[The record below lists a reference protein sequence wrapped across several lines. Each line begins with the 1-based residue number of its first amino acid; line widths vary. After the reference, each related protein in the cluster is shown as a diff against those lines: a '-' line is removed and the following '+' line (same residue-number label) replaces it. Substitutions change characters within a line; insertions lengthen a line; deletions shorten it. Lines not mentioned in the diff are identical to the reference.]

1 MKIRTLLLFAVLL
14 LAAPGCGKRGGSAR
28 YPNAP
33 VVIVSIDTLR
43 SDHLPVYGY
52 RNVETPGIDA
62 FRREAILYERAY
74 AHVPLTLPSHATL
87 FTGLLPAGHGIH
99 DNLGYTLAPSAGTL
113 ASRLKQA
120 GYRTGGAVSAVV
132 LSHLSGISRGFDFWD
147 DAVEVTET
155 RKILSQVQ
163 RHGGATAASLE
174 SWISGAGTEKP
185 LFAFLHLYE
194 PHTPYEPPE
203 PWKSRFADPYDGEI
217 ATADAILGDFFGFLK
232 KSGLYDR
239 SLILVLSDHGEGLGD
254 HGEGEHG
261 IFLYREA
268 LQVPLL
274 VKLPGGAQGGGT
286 VSTPVGLADVLPGV
300 LSLTG
305 VALSDGLPLSGRP
318 LPLPG
323 DPAGP
328 ERRLFAETYYPR
340 IHLGWSDLAS
350 LTDGRLHYIKA
361 PRPEFYDL
369 EKDPGEKTDLSAQKP
384 EGFRAMKIEIEK
396 VPRVFDRPRDVD
408 PEQAKK
414 LASLG
419 YLTGGPAVAE
429 GPLPDPKDGL
439 KTLDGVREGFLALKE
454 GRNADAAAAFR
465 RLLDANP
472 RMQDVWDAESRAL
485 YRLGRYD
492 EALAA
497 LKKGA
502 ELSPSSA
509 AYFFTGIANLC
520 LILGRVDE
528 ARAHAEIA
536 LSRGDLSAHEI
547 LARVALAMG
556 NVDGAEKEAREAV
569 AAFPRSRLPVLTLAR
584 VEIARRNFP
593 AALARIEEAEKMTE
607 AFRLEP
613 IESVHFLRGEVFARM
628 SRPEDAEKEFK
639 AELRAFPQ
647 NPDAQASLA
656 LLYAAWGRK
665 ADARRALAELVAGN
679 PGPTLL
685 MTAAQVSTILG
696 DAGEAADYR
705 RRAAAASARTVT
717 PPRAAGAGR
726 GRP

>member
-1 MKIRTLLLFAVLL
+1 MKPRALLSIFVLL
-14 LAAPGCGKRGGSAR
+14 LAAPGCGKRAGSAR

-43 SDHLPVYGY
+43 SDHLPAYGY
-52 RNVETPGIDA
+52 RDVETPALDA

-74 AHVPLTLPSHATL
+74 SHVPLTLPSHATI
-87 FTGLLPAGHGIH
+87 FTGLLPGGHGIH
-99 DNLGYTLAPSAGTL
+99 DNLGYTLASSAGTL
-113 ASRLKQA
+113 ASQMKKA

-132 LSHLSGISRGFDFWD
+132 LSHLSGVSRGFDFYD
-147 DAVEVTET
+147 DAVEVTEG
-155 RKILSQVQ
+155 RKILSYVQ
-163 RHGGATAASLE
+163 RHGGTTAASLE
-174 SWISGAGTEKP
+174 SWISGAGTEGP

-194 PHTPYEPPE
+194 PHAPYEPPE
-203 PWKSRFADPYDGEI
+203 PWKSRFANPYDGEI

-232 KSGLYDR
+232 KNGLYDR

-261 IFLYREA
+261 IFLYRED
-268 LQVPLL
+268 LQIPLL
-274 VKLPGGAQGGGT
+274 VKLPGGDRGGGI
-286 VSTPVGLADVLPGV
+286 VSTPVGLVDVFPGV

-305 VALSDGLPLSGRP
+305 VAFPEGLPLQGRP
-318 LPLPG
+318 LPIPG
-323 DPAGP
+323 DPEPLA
-328 ERRLFAETYYPR
+328 RRLFAESYYPR
-340 IHLGWSDLAS
+340 IHFGWSDLAS
-350 LTDGRLHYIKA
+350 LTDGHVHYIKA

-369 EKDPGEKTDLSAQKP
+369 EKDPGEKTDLAAEKP

-396 VPRVFDRPRDVD
+396 IPRSFDRPRDVD

-419 YLTGGPAVAE
+419 YLTGGPAQAA

-439 KTLDGVREGFLALKE
+439 ETLAALGEGFAALKA
-454 GRNADAAAAFR
+454 GRNAEAARTFR
-465 RLLDANP
+465 RLLDTNP

-485 YRLGRYD
+485 FRLGRYD

-509 AYFFTGIANLC
+509 AYFFTSIANAC
-520 LILGRVDE
+520 LVLGRVDD
-528 ARAHAEIA
+528 AKAHAEIA

-547 LARVALAMG
+547 LARVALAKG
-556 NVDGAEKEAREAV
+556 DVGVAEKEAREAV
-569 AAFPRSRLPVLTLAR
+569 AAFPRSRLPILALAR
-584 VEIARRNFP
+584 VEIAQGNFP
-593 AALARIEEAEKMTE
+593 AALARVDEAEKMT
-607 AFRLEP
+607 AALSLEP
-613 IESVHFLRGEVFARM
+613 IESLDFLRGEVFARM
-628 SRPEDAEKEFK
+628 NRPEEAEKEFK

-665 ADARRALAELVAGN
+665 ADARHVLKEFLAGDPSAN
-679 PGPTLL
+679 LL
-685 MTAAQVSTILG
+685 LTAAQVSTILG
-696 DAGEAADYR
+696 DAAEAADYR
-705 RRAAAASARTVT
+705 RRAAAKSAASLTPLRT
-717 PPRAAGAGR
+717 RGADG

>member
-1 MKIRTLLLFAVLL
+1 MKIRALLSLVVLL

-28 YPNAP
+28 HPNAP

-43 SDHLPVYGY
+43 SDHLPAYGY
-52 RNVETPGIDA
+52 RNVETPALDA
-62 FRREAILYERAY
+62 FRRDAILYERAY
-74 AHVPLTLPSHATL
+74 THVPLTLPSHATI
-87 FTGLLPAGHGIH
+87 FTGLLPAEHGIH

-113 ASRLKQA
+113 ASQLKKA

-132 LSHLSGISRGFDFWD
+132 LSHLSGLSRGFDFWD
-147 DAVEVTET
+147 DAVEVTEA

-163 RHGGATAASLE
+163 RPGAATAASLE
-174 SWISGAGTEKP
+174 SWISGVGAEGP

-217 ATADAILGDFFGFLK
+217 ATADAILGNFFGFLK

-239 SLILVLSDHGEGLGD
+239 SLVLVLSDHGEGLGD
-254 HGEGEHG
+254 HGEEEHG

-300 LSLTG
+300 LSITG
-305 VALSDGLPLSGRP
+305 VALPEGLPLQGRP
-318 LPLPG
+318 FPIPG
-323 DPAGP
+323 DPVAP
-328 ERRLFAETYYPR
+328 ARRLFAETYYPR

-369 EKDPGEKTDLSAQKP
+369 EKDPGEKTDLAAEKP
-384 EGFRAMKIEIEK
+384 EGFRSMKIEIEK
-396 VPRVFDRPRDVD
+396 IPRVFDRPRDVD

-419 YLTGGPAVAE
+419 YLTGGSSQAA

-439 KTLDGVREGFLALKE
+439 ATLAGVREGFLALKE
-454 GRNADAAAAFR
+454 GRNAEAAATFR

-485 YRLGRYD
+485 FRLGRFD

-520 LILGRVDE
+520 LILGRVDD

-536 LSRGDLSAHEI
+536 LSRGDPSAHEI
-547 LARVALAMG
+547 LARVALAKG
-556 NVDGAEKEAREAV
+556 DVATAEKEAREAV
-569 AAFPRSRLPVLTLAR
+569 AAFPRSRLPILALAR
-584 VEIARRNFP
+584 VEVARGDFP
-593 AALARIEEAEKMTE
+593 AALARVDEAEKMTA
-607 AFRLEP
+607 AFSLEP
-613 IESVHFLRGEVFARM
+613 IESVHFLRGEIFARM
-628 SRPEDAEKEFK
+628 SRPEDAER
-639 AELRAFPQ
+639 ELQTEIRLFPQ
-647 NPDAQASLA
+647 NLDAQASLA

-665 ADARRALAELVAGN
+665 ADARRALGELVAGH
-679 PGPTLL
+679 PGPNLL

-696 DAGEAADYR
+696 DTAEAADYR
-705 RRAAAASARTVT
+705 RRAAVKSASPVT
-717 PPRAAGAGR
+717 PPRARGGGR

>member
-1 MKIRTLLLFAVLL
+1 MTRRTLLPFLL
-14 LAAPGCGKRGGSAR
+14 LVLTAGACAKRAGRALAPG
-28 YPNAP
+28 AP
-33 VVIVSIDTLR
+33 VILVSIDTLR
-43 SDHLPVYGY
+43 SDHLPAYGY
-52 RNVETPGIDA
+52 RNVETPALDA

-74 AHVPLTLPSHATL
+74 THVPLTLPSHATI
-87 FTGLLPAGHGIH
+87 FTGLLPAEHGIH
-99 DNLGYTLAPSAGTL
+99 DNLGYILAPTTGTL
-113 ASRLKQA
+113 ASQLKKA

-132 LSHLSGISRGFDFWD
+132 LSHLSGVSRGFDFWD
-147 DAVEVTET
+147 DAVEVTEA

-163 RHGGATAASLE
+163 RPGGTTAASLE
-174 SWISGAGTEKP
+174 SWISGVGGESP

-217 ATADAILGDFFGFLK
+217 ATADAIVGDFFGFLK
-232 KSGLYDR
+232 KNGLYDR

-254 HGEGEHG
+254 HGEEEHG

-274 VKLPGGAQGGGT
+274 VKLPGGAKGGGT

-305 VALSDGLPLSGRP
+305 VALPDGLPLQGRP
-318 LPLPG
+318 FPLPG

-328 ERRLFAETYYPR
+328 ARRLFAETYYPR

-369 EKDPGEKTDLSAQKP
+369 EKDPAEKTDLAAEKP

-396 VPRVFDRPRDVD
+396 IPRVFDRPRDVD

-419 YLTGGPAVAE
+419 YLTGGHATTA

-439 KTLDGVREGFLALKE
+439 ATLAAVREGFAAFKA
-454 GRNADAAAAFR
+454 GRNAEAAATFR
-465 RLLDANP
+465 RLLEANP
-472 RMQDVWDAESRAL
+472 RMQDVWDAESGAL
-485 YRLGRYD
+485 FRLGRFD
-492 EALAA
+492 EALVA

-509 AYFFTGIANLC
+509 AYFFIGIANLC
-520 LILGRVDE
+520 LILGRVDD

-536 LSRGDLSAHEI
+536 LSRGDPSAHEI
-547 LARVALAMG
+547 LARIALAKG
-556 NVDGAEKEAREAV
+556 DVATAEKEAREAA
-569 AAFPRSRLPVLTLAR
+569 AAFPRSRLPILALAR
-584 VEIARRNFP
+584 VEIARGNLP
-593 AALARIEEAEKMTE
+593 AALARVDEAERMTA
-607 AFRLEP
+607 AFGLE
-613 IESVHFLRGEVFARM
+613 SLWSLHFVKGEIFARM
-628 SRPEDAEKEFK
+628 SRPEDAEKEFR
-639 AELRAFPQ
+639 AELGLFPQ

-656 LLYAAWGRK
+656 FLYAAWGRK
-665 ADARRALAELVAGN
+665 ADARRALGELVAGN
-679 PGPTLL
+679 PGPNLL
-685 MTAAQVSTILG
+685 LTAAQVSTILG
-696 DAGEAADYR
+696 DAAEAADYR
-705 RRAAAASARTVT
+705 RRAAVKSASPVT
-717 PPRAAGAGR
+717 PPRARGADR